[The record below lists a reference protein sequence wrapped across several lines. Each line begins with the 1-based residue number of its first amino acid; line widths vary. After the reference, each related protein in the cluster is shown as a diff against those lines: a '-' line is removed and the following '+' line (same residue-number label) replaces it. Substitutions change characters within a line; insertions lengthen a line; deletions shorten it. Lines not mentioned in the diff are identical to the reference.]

1 MGGRIACKVTLC
13 RFGVVSQIHTTS
25 FSMDKT
31 SSEVYTYIL
40 GSSFFADESRFNLR
54 RSDGRN
60 RVYRRK
66 WSVLIM
72 HVYAKKSIFAAA
84 Q

>member
-1 MGGRIACKVTLC
+1 MTLC

-31 SSEVYTYIL
+31 SSEVL
-40 GSSFFADESRFNLR
+40 GSSIFLPMSPDSIY
-54 RSDGRN
+54 DDQN
-60 RVYRRK
+60 RVYRRR
-66 WSVLIM
+66 WNVLIM
-72 HVYAKKSIFAAA
+72 HVYAKKSIFAVA